1 MSKDWW
7 DDLPWH
13 PANQEDQ
20 NSHNEFSS
28 DDFHNLTGVEIEGID
43 TKDHPDY
50 CDAFVSR
57 ATWFDRDLTDDELE
71 IVNDDSDFVY
81 EHTMKHV
88 EFLNS

>member
-7 DDLPWH
+7 DDLPNH
-13 PANQEDQ
+13 PANQPDVEP
-20 NSHNEFSS
+20 EFSS
-28 DDFHNLTGVEIEGID
+28 EHFTELESVEIEGID

-50 CDAFVSR
+50 CDAFV
-57 ATWFDRDLTDDELE
+57 AKAFWFGRELTDDELE

-88 EFLNS
+88 ELLND